1 MTTEPVCSAPA
12 LLLHRTPAGRDA
24 FAVRFSPIDVGS
36 VKFNIQHS
44 LIKMRLW
51 FITIII
57 ISTQTGTACKGT
69 EKRLQKSLEIGFCTS
84 KSITFEAV

>member
-1 MTTEPVCSAPA
+1 MTTEPVCSAPV
-12 LLLHRTPAGRDA
+12 LLLYRTPAGRDA
-24 FAVRFSPIDVGS
+24 FAVRFSPVDVVS

-57 ISTQTGTACKGT
+57 LLVQS
-69 EKRLQKSLEIGFCTS
+69 EL
-84 KSITFEAV
+84 

>member
-12 LLLHRTPAGRDA
+12 LLLYRTPAGRDA
-24 FAVRFSPIDVGS
+24 FALRFSPVDVVS

-57 ISTQTGTACKGT
+57 ISTQTGKTCKRT
-69 EKRLQKSLEIGFCTS
+69 EKRLQKSLDVGFCTS
-84 KSITFEAV
+84 KSITF

>member
-12 LLLHRTPAGRDA
+12 LLLYRTPAGRDA
-24 FAVRFSPIDVGS
+24 FALRFSPVDVVS

-57 ISTQTGTACKGT
+57 
-69 EKRLQKSLEIGFCTS
+69 LQVQSEL
-84 KSITFEAV
+84 

>member
-1 MTTEPVCSAPA
+1 MTTESVCSAPA
-12 LLLHRTPAGRDA
+12 LLLYRTPAGRDA
-24 FAVRFSPIDVGS
+24 FAVRFSPVDVVS

-57 ISTQTGTACKGT
+57 
-69 EKRLQKSLEIGFCTS
+69 LQVQSEL
-84 KSITFEAV
+84 

>member
-1 MTTEPVCSAPA
+1 MRTDPFCSAPA
-12 LLLHRTPAGRDA
+12 LLLYRTPAGRDA
-24 FAVRFSPIDVGS
+24 FAVRFSPVDVVS

-57 ISTQTGTACKGT
+57 
-69 EKRLQKSLEIGFCTS
+69 LQVQSEL
-84 KSITFEAV
+84 